1 MAAYLFAK
9 FFLDYLEKKE
19 DEQEELW
26 QPYFDELAI
35 QTIKAAKRSDT
46 VVLTYAT
53 YQQALCDYEIE
64 KLIECGVLDKNIF
77 IIHLSID
84 SEVKLKGLCYRT
96 KLESEADGKTI
107 IDVMKAS

>member
-46 VVLTYAT
+46 VVL
-53 YQQALCDYEIE
+53 
-64 KLIECGVLDKNIF
+64 
-77 IIHLSID
+77 
-84 SEVKLKGLCYRT
+84 CYLPT
-96 KLESEADGKTI
+96 SF
-107 IDVMKAS
+107 V